1 MPQEG
6 CYYIRCI
13 SLRTL
18 TGEYEMPRYRL
29 YGSETVIQDVVY
41 EVEAENE
48 EEARQ
53 MVIDGEIDE
62 MHVESQWPEDDIDI
76 HTIKEID

>member
-1 MPQEG
+1 
-6 CYYIRCI
+6 
-13 SLRTL
+13 
-18 TGEYEMPRYRL
+18 MPRYRL
-29 YGSETVIQDVVY
+29 YGTETVIQDVVY

-53 MVIDGEIDE
+53 MVMDGDFDDSI
-62 MHVESQWPEDDIDI
+62 VESQWPEDDIDI